1 MNMLCDWDP
10 ETRVLDFTK
19 LRPQVLE
26 DIRAAKEIADMVIVF
41 PHWGNEYT
49 TEPTMYE
56 KQFAMAMTE
65 AGADLIIGT
74 HPHVIQPIEWITA
87 ENGNTSLCYYSLG
100 NYVSTQLKPICML
113 EGMAWVTFEVG
124 ENGLQIDTENTGV
137 LPLVNHYG
145 NGTPKHKGTYFLE
158 NYSEELTAAHAVYSK
173 GLNYQELLQWTDEVF
188 GDNVLTVE
196 EALGSID

>member
-1 MNMLCDWDP
+1 
-10 ETRVLDFTK
+10 
-19 LRPQVLE
+19 
-26 DIRAAKEIADMVIVF
+26 
-41 PHWGNEYT
+41 
-49 TEPTMYE
+49 
-56 KQFAMAMTE
+56 
-65 AGADLIIGT
+65 
-74 HPHVIQPIEWITA
+74 
-87 ENGNTSLCYYSLG
+87 
-100 NYVSTQLKPICML
+100 ML
-113 EGMAWVTFEVG
+113 EGMAWLTFEVG
-124 ENGLQIDTENTGV
+124 ENGLQLDTENTGV